1 MDHCVDHC
9 VSIGFRHFGE
19 DKFGE
24 ASKEQPLMSRRND
37 IAMSE
42 LGETL
47 DSLPILERLLR
58 CENTAA
64 HKEIAWAL
72 WDSHSDSQAAT
83 YLKLLAAEKMLG
95 WEDTAEKRED
105 TRAQG

>member
-1 MDHCVDHC
+1 M
-9 VSIGFRHFGE
+9 G
-19 DKFGE
+19 
-24 ASKEQPLMSRRND
+24 RRTD
-37 IAMSE
+37 VAMPE

-47 DSLPILERLLR
+47 EALPVLERLLR

-72 WDSHSDSQAAT
+72 WDSHSDAQAAT
-83 YLKLLAAEKMLG
+83 YLKLLAADKLLE
-95 WEDTAEKRED
+95 WEETAEVKED

>member
-1 MDHCVDHC
+1 MGRRTS
-9 VSIGFRHFGE
+9 VSM
-19 DKFGE
+19 
-24 ASKEQPLMSRRND
+24 P
-37 IAMSE
+37 E

-47 DSLPILERLLR
+47 ESLSLLDRLLR

-83 YLKLLAAEKMLG
+83 YLKLLAAEKLLE
-95 WEDTAEKRED
+95 WEQTAEARED

>member
-1 MDHCVDHC
+1 MRDTLS
-9 VSIGFRHFGE
+9 VSCRHFPE
-19 DKFGE
+19 DQFGE
-24 ASKEQPLMSRRND
+24 ASKEQPLMSRRTD
-37 IAMSE
+37 LAMTE

-47 DSLPILERLLR
+47 ESLPVLERLLR

-83 YLKLLAAEKMLG
+83 YLKLLAAEKLLE
-95 WEDTAEKRED
+95 WEETTEAKED

>member
-1 MDHCVDHC
+1 M
-9 VSIGFRHFGE
+9 G
-19 DKFGE
+19 
-24 ASKEQPLMSRRND
+24 RRTD
-37 IAMSE
+37 LAMAE

-47 DSLPILERLLR
+47 ESLPVLERLLR

-83 YLKLLAAEKMLG
+83 YLKFLAAEKLLE
-95 WEDTAEKRED
+95 WEETAETKED